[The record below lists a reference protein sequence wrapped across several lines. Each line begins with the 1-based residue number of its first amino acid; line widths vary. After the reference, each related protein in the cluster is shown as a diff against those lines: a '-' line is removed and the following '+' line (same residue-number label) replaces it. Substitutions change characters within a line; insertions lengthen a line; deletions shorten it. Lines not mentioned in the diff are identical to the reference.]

1 MCKRMIPN
9 KSLFKNT
16 NKETVTIKDKTEWTI
31 NHLWTKLKENALN
44 KSIEYSKFS
53 TLLVDGKF
61 EPQMC
66 SAFGSSHAWWFIK
79 IKIFSN
85 LLLEHKM

>member
-1 MCKRMIPN
+1 MIPN

-61 EPQMC
+61 EPQCVPLSGQVMHGGLLRLRF
-66 SAFGSSHAWWFIK
+66 SAISYLNIK
-79 IKIFSN
+79 CK
-85 LLLEHKM
+85 